1 MSKNVPTD
9 PDLYA
14 RVLAEAKKKFDVYP
28 SAYANGW
35 VVQEY
40 KRRGGKYRVE
50 KAEGGLTRWFE
61 EKWVDISRP
70 KKGGGFEPCGR
81 PDADKGKYPKCVPAS
96 RAAQMTAEEI
106 RSAIQRKRLAET
118 KGDRDGKK
126 PINVPTFKDK
136 EMDKAR
142 FGSRSE
148 AGRYAANM
156 RWRMAGAGTVGNAPT
171 GSVSI
176 TAAGTQYQIGLD
188 AVTDKVSGAVQYRM
202 NGPKGSQMMLQV
214 FPDGGVRVINLRSGK
229 QVPIVASLVN
239 ELQGKIPG
247 VGVQTTSQYAN
258 QIKAR
263 INSLSRTASTGTI
276 DTSGSEGKKG
286 LGADTTVDEKLALTK
301 RNTDDAI
308 KILDAERVRPNG
320 QYTAESVMKLMDD
333 INIATNR
340 GLVPPGT
347 LMRTGDSTKYPYTKV
362 VELQQAKRAF
372 AEDLARRLNDPNS
385 DPVETAAMIHWK
397 VNFTDHF
404 YEDGVGRSTEVLAA
418 LPLMRAGRSIPSPS
432 TRDEWFSYGA
442 KENGLA
448 GFPRFLDYYRSL
460 T

>member
-1 MSKNVPTD
+1 MSKNVPVDT
-9 PDLYA
+9 DLYR
-14 RVLAEAKKKFDVYP
+14 RVMAEAKKKFDVYP

-35 VVQEY
+35 IVQEY

-50 KAEGGLTRWFE
+50 KEKGGLTQWFE

-96 RAAQMTAEEI
+96 KAAQMTEEEI
-106 RSAIQRKRLAET
+106 QSAIRRKRRAEST
-118 KGDRDGKK
+118 QDRDGKK
-126 PINVPTFKDK
+126 PINVSTFKDT
-136 EMDKAR
+136 EKAR

-156 RWRMAGAGTVGNAPT
+156 RWRMAGNATVGNAPS
-171 GSVSI
+171 GGISI
-176 TAAGTQYQIGLD
+176 TASGSQYTID
-188 AVTDKVSGAVQYRM
+188 PNAVTDKVSGAVQYRM
-202 NGPKGSQMMLQV
+202 SGAKGSQMMLQV

-229 QVPIVASLVN
+229 QMPIVASLVN

-247 VGVQTTSQYAN
+247 VGVQTNAQYAD

-308 KILDAERVRPNG
+308 KVLEAERTRPAG
-320 QYTAESVMKLMDD
+320 QYTTESVMKLMDD

-340 GLVPPGT
+340 GLVPAGT

-362 VELQQAKRAF
+362 AELEKAKRAF

-385 DPVETAAMIHWK
+385 DPVETAARIHWK

-418 LPLMRAGRSIPSPS
+418 LPLMRAGRSIPKPS
-432 TRDEWFSYGA
+432 TREEWFANGA
-442 KENGLA
+442 KENGME
-448 GFPRFLDYYRSL
+448 GFPKFLEYYRSIA
-460 T
+460 